1 MIAIMYLVL
10 CTAFG
15 LSLLQLLLPNTRR
28 LIVACAASKKTA
40 QCVPSAMVT
49 VPCGIT
55 IGLITVTFVH
65 YYVTLA
71 LAYYINNPVLCKNVS
86 ILVVFAI
93 FLWLILTN
101 LIIVAKRKNKE
112 DPMAA
117 SLPGYKRTVAGVI
130 FYALSIVLCTV
141 AATFLMFYTYR
152 IDGATLQA
160 GYSTYSD
167 LSPHTAMVSSFGVG
181 FNIPTQYMHFA
192 GSGIQYHFF
201 FYFLCG
207 MLEYMGM
214 PLDYAINVP
223 SIIVMCCAMVLLGL
237 LAILISGRR
246 LAFLIAPILVFF
258 RSSFNVFVH
267 IKDLMGSGL
276 SLGDSINEI
285 SQSASWYDLTPYDG
299 WGIWAINVYPNQ
311 RHLMLGVAVILM
323 LILFFLPHLRR
334 MGTSFLRYDSANE
347 ALKYFFWSRNAW
359 LPRRKDPLNSIGIAL
374 TACLVVVVMPYFH
387 GSALI
392 AALLVLFGMAIFSEA
407 RLLYLATAVC
417 AVISS
422 FIQTRIFS
430 GGAGNVISLQRIKGF
445 VIQDYSATDTVK
457 YIVTVTGLTLIIA
470 FICVIVIFV
479 KDIIKRKPV
488 YRFFLLIAMMIP
500 FIFAFNFQVTLEM
513 LANHKFI
520 QISLILADAFVACAL
535 ANMFYLPFK
544 IRGAAEE
551 TVAAESS
558 AAEAQDS
565 EVASS
570 DGAEDAPE
578 EEKTE
583 ETEETKADAEE
594 APAEEKPQEILF
606 GDEEAPADQP
616 DKALAL
622 TESSG
627 TDTPAK
633 ISFPGKEDE
642 EEKSEE
648 ESSETPEESDSE
660 GEKPE
665 EEEKAVFEHKPIED
679 KPEGLS
685 LPVFIV
691 LQVICAALA
700 FALLIPLTA
709 TGISEWCTYYNLNK
723 GYVTVNMDS
732 PMTKWIIENT
742 DEQDIF
748 LTPCWALNRFSLSGR
763 AMYYGWP
770 YYAWSAGHDTETRN
784 INYAWLASGCD
795 GDVNEFIRYCKE
807 RHIRYVIDDPDFYSQ
822 ELADGRTYNHEFF
835 AENFTTAAYFA
846 DDNGTT
852 IYRVY

>member
-40 QCVPSAMVT
+40 RCVPSAMFT

-55 IGLITVTFVH
+55 IGLITVTFTH
-65 YYVTLA
+65 YYVALA
-71 LAYYINNPVLCKNVS
+71 LAYYINNPTLCKNVS
-86 ILVVFAI
+86 ILVVFAV

-117 SLPGYKRTVAGVI
+117 SLPQYKRTVAGVI
-130 FYALSIVLCTV
+130 FYTLSIVLCTV

-152 IDGATLQA
+152 IDDNYLMA

-167 LSPHTAMVSSFGVG
+167 LSPHTAMVSSFGTG
-181 FNIPTQYMHFA
+181 FNFPTQYMHFS
-192 GSGIQYHFF
+192 GNGIQYHFF

-223 SIIVMCCAMVLLGL
+223 SIMTMICALVLLGL
-237 LAILISGRR
+237 LSVLISGRR

-258 RSSFNVFVH
+258 RSSFNVFIH
-267 IKDLMGSGL
+267 IKELTESGM
-276 SLGDSINEI
+276 SLGDAINDI
-285 SQSASWYDLTPYDG
+285 SKATSWYDLTPYDG

-311 RHLMLGVAVILM
+311 RHLMLGISVIII
-323 LILFFLPHLRR
+323 LIILFLPHLRR

-359 LPRRKDPLNSIGIAL
+359 LPRKADPLNSIGIAIA
-374 TACLVVVVMPYFH
+374 ACLVVIVMPYFH

-392 AALLVLFGMAIFSEA
+392 AALLVLFGMAVFSEA
-407 RLLYLATAVC
+407 RLLYLAVAVC
-417 AVISS
+417 AVVSS
-422 FIQTRIFS
+422 FIQTNIFS

-445 VIQDYSATDTVK
+445 VIQGYTAGDTVK
-457 YIVTVTGLTLIIA
+457 YIITVTGLTLIIA
-470 FICVIVIFV
+470 FICVITIFV

-500 FIFAFNFQVTLEM
+500 FIFAFNFQVSLEM

-535 ANMFYLPFK
+535 ANMFFLPFK
-544 IRGAAEE
+544 IRGVGAGEEDTEVAAAPAADNNSSEEETPAEEEKPEEE
-551 TVAAESS
+551 TVEK
-558 AAEAQDS
+558 
-565 EVASS
+565 
-570 DGAEDAPE
+570 AED
-578 EEKTE
+578 T
-583 ETEETKADAEE
+583 AEE
-594 APAEEKPQEILF
+594 PEAEKPAEILF
-606 GDEEAPADQP
+606 GDEEAPAEDKASET
-616 DKALAL
+616 KALAEAAG
-622 TESSG
+622 TEEV
-627 TDTPAK
+627 AE
-633 ISFPGKEDE
+633 ISFPGKEEPAKDEPAEEDATE
-642 EEKSEE
+642 EETSEE
-648 ESSETPEESDSE
+648 
-660 GEKPE
+660 KE
-665 EEEKAVFEHKPIED
+665 EENKTVPEHKPIED
-679 KPEGLS
+679 KSEGLS
-685 LPVFIV
+685 MPAFIV
-691 LQVICAALA
+691 LQIICAALA
-700 FALLIPLTA
+700 FALLVPLTA

-723 GYVTVNMDS
+723 GHVTINMDS
-732 PMTKWIIENT
+732 PMAKWISENT
-742 DEQDIF
+742 DEQDVF

-770 YYAWSAGHDTETRN
+770 YYAWSAGHDTDTRN

-795 GDVNEFIRYCKE
+795 GNVDEFIRYCKE
-807 RHIRYVIDDPDFYSQ
+807 RHIRYVVDDPDFYSQ
-822 ELADGRTYNHEFF
+822 ELADGRTYDHEFF
-835 AENFTTAAYFA
+835 AENFPTAAYFA